1 MQSKTMNRLISV
13 NYNSSP
19 ISSIQNDFR
28 TLDLNPAFQRKS
40 VWKLADRKMFIKTI
54 LEGMPCPTIFL
65 FKRWDKKKKRVI
77 SDVLDGKQ
85 RLETIFLF
93 LGKLRPNDIQINSS
107 NLNQNEIKN
116 LKKWLTDNNYRTL
129 PQENKEAFMR
139 FNIPIGHIELKDESD
154 GSGQGMG
161 DIYEAFV
168 RINTQGRPLTKQER
182 RNAYYLN
189 RPIFQTAKELSR
201 KFLSIFNMSN
211 DQQLR
216 MKDIE
221 IVLEML
227 LTLAKDEILN
237 KKSAI
242 DEALRADGVS
252 KNDLKKIKTR
262 YLKICEIIRKMKL
275 STNVRYIRR
284 TSDFYSLFVAVMK
297 LEQNKAVFDGSSLR
311 KAGQYLAEFSKEV
324 AGLSDAG
331 QRKDHAYLK
340 KMMGSTYYK
349 YWLTTQS
356 NTDSKRYR
364 QERADIL
371 SEILIKAI
379 KGTKDKKRFFS
390 DHQKEVIWQNA
401 KAKQCSFPTCKK
413 ILSWEKAT
421 VDHIIPWTHGGKTDI
436 SNGQIM
442 CKPHNSMKGAREFD
456 KFLMPKK
463 HRGS

>member
-1 MQSKTMNRLISV
+1 MHAKTMNRLISV

-19 ISSIQNDFR
+19 ISSIQNDFK

-93 LGKLRPNDIQINSS
+93 LGKLRPNDIKTNSN
-107 NLNQNEIKN
+107 NLNQNEIKK
-116 LKKWLTDNNYRTL
+116 LKKWLKDNNYRTL

-154 GSGQGMG
+154 GSGQGMS

-189 RPIFQTAKELSR
+189 RPILQAAKDLNR
-201 KFLSIFNMSN
+201 KFLSIFSMSG

-227 LTLAKDEILN
+227 LTLAKDETLN

-242 DEALRADGVS
+242 DLALAADGVVG
-252 KNDLKKIKTR
+252 NELKKIKSR
-262 YLKICEIIRKMKL
+262 YLKNCKIISKMKL
-275 STNVRYIRR
+275 SPNVRYMRR
-284 TSDFYSLFVAVMK
+284 TSDFYSLFVSVMK
-297 LEQNKAVFDGSSLR
+297 LERNKAIFNGNNLR
-311 KAGQYLAEFSKEV
+311 KASQYLAEFSKEI
-324 AGLSDAG
+324 AALSDAWH
-331 QRKDHAYLK
+331 RKDHAYLK
-340 KMMGSTYYK
+340 KMSGSAYYK

-356 NTDSKRYR
+356 NTDSKHNR

-371 SEILIKAI
+371 TEILLKAI
-379 KGTKDKKRFFS
+379 KGTKDKHRFFS
-390 DHQKEVIWQNA
+390 NHQKEVIWQNSKDKKCA
-401 KAKQCSFPTCKK
+401 FPACNKV
-413 ILSWEKAT
+413 LSWQKAT
-421 VDHIIPWTHGGKTDI
+421 VDHIVPWTHGGKTDI
-436 SNGQIM
+436 ANGQLM
-442 CKPHNSMKGAREFD
+442 CRKHNSMKGDRDFD
-456 KFLMPKK
+456 KFLMPAK
-463 HRGS
+463 HRGA